1 MRRERPGRASDG
13 ICKKEK
19 ETAHL
24 SEGARF
30 LYGAG
35 ETGGGRWAGDTE
47 GNVGRLPR
55 PAWGRCPQT
64 PAIFRFAEKGK
75 PWTRALGEVAPK
87 VTERVKRFYA
97 NILICHSENPGKIL
111 CSAQDDEEGRL
122 KRFVIPSQTALP
134 PAPPEGEPFKIRSF
148 SKVKG
153 ECRKSDISPVFH
165 INFRPRPQSFFLS
178 LTSVGSDTR
187 PRI

>member
-122 KRFVIPSQTALP
+122 KRFVIPSQTAPP
-134 PAPPEGEPFKIRSF
+134 PAPPGNCIIAIVDCSLQFPTFRAP
-148 SKVKG
+148 
-153 ECRKSDISPVFH
+153 SP
-165 INFRPRPQSFFLS
+165 RTAGGALQSQRGS
-178 LTSVGSDTR
+178 LLKCVVLQSA
-187 PRI
+187 